1 MKPPIPNR
9 LLVEDFQ
16 DAPTWFGRL
25 ISVLNRF
32 MEQTIAV
39 LDKGVS
45 FGDNILARTFS
56 TNFNTTAAY
65 ATGTFEPINFTWT
78 GSDLPSSVLITRI
91 VKADGTPFLGSVG
104 TPQWV
109 YNSGNIVISYIPG
122 LAVNTRYTFTFLAF

>member
-16 DAPTWFGRL
+16 DAPAWFGRL

-39 LDKGVS
+39 LDRGVS
-45 FGDNILARTFS
+45 YGDNILARKFS
-56 TNFNTTAAY
+56 TNFTTS
-65 ATGTFEPINFTWT
+65 ATYTSGNFEPISFTWNSSELPSCVLLTSVSKT
-78 GSDLPSSVLITRI
+78 GSM
-91 VKADGTPFLGSVG
+91 FLGSAG
-104 TPQWV
+104 TPQWT
-109 YNSGNIVISYIPG
+109 YNSGNIIISYIPG